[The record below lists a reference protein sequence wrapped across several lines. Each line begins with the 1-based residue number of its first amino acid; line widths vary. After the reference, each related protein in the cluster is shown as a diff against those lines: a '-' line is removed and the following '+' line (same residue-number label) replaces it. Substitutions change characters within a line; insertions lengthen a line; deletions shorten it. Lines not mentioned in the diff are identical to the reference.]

1 MEDQKKEEM
10 EQEVTE
16 EESSEEVETDKDEN
30 EEQYEALKNSF
41 FRLQADF
48 SNYKK
53 RVEREKSQQIKL
65 AGEGV
70 IMKLLPII
78 DDLDRA
84 IDNSDEEDEFVQGIA
99 LIRDSFL
106 QVLES
111 EGLEVIQSDGETFD
125 PNLHHAV
132 VTEDSDE
139 EPDTVLETFQKGY
152 RLHDKVIRPAM
163 VKVSK

>member
-1 MEDQKKEEM
+1 MEEEKKEEM
-10 EQEVTE
+10 DQDVAE
-16 EESSEEVETDKDEN
+16 EESSEEVETKEDDGD
-30 EEQYEALKNSF
+30 EQYEALKNSF
-41 FRLQADF
+41 VRLQADF

-53 RVEREKSQQIKL
+53 RIEREKSQQIRL

-111 EGLEVIQSDGETFD
+111 EGLEEIPSDGEKFD

-132 VTEDSDE
+132 VTEESDKE
-139 EPDTVLETFQKGY
+139 ADKVLETFQKGY